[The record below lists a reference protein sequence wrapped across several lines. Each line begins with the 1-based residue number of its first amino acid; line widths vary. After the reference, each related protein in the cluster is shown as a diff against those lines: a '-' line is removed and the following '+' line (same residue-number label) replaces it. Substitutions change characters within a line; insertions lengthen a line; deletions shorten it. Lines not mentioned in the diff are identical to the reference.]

1 MGCGGFFDIFDYMP
15 HSRRGCGGYDD
26 MRYEQPYYKDD
37 SEEKMTL
44 LNRMYAQGNINDDE
58 YFSYKQRILSRSI
71 SFEELFNIN
80 QSRREY
86 NKYSSE
92 AKADNKDYR
101 DNYAEK
107 INSLQNSKTKL
118 EQFEVVLN
126 SKLDELYADK
136 KKMEDV
142 AETVLKA
149 DEQKAEE
156 FISKKLDIVE
166 SIQSLEKRR
175 DELKQQ
181 RIKINSII
189 KKIET
194 KKLETE
200 AIRMKEELE
209 RFKFEE

>member
-15 HSRRGCGGYDD
+15 YSRRGCGYDD
-26 MRYEQPYYKDD
+26 RRYEMPYYKDD
-37 SEEKMTL
+37 SENKMTL
-44 LNRMYAQGNINDDE
+44 LNRMYAEGTINNEE
-58 YFSYKQRILSRSI
+58 YFNYKQRILNRTI

-80 QSRREY
+80 QARVKNS
-86 NKYSSE
+86 KYSSE
-92 AKADNKDYR
+92 SKENNKVDK
-101 DNYAEK
+101 DNYVEK
-107 INSLQNSKTKL
+107 INNLKNSKTKL

-156 FISKKLDIVE
+156 FINKKLDIVE

-175 DELKQQ
+175 DELRQQ
-181 RIKINSII
+181 RIEINSLI
-189 KKIET
+189 
-194 KKLETE
+194 KKLETKQLESE
-200 AIRMKEELE
+200 AIKMREEME
-209 RFKFEE
+209 KFKFEE